1 MIETMHTKPDVPEAE
16 PQTPTRLKTTTT
28 VPIERREI
36 VIRPPRGWVRISIA
50 AVEVAFMSWALP
62 VAVALVAF
70 LLTASNPWM
79 MEVDWNSAIG
89 IGADAW
95 ALSYFSPLTVSGV
108 SIDLIPL
115 GLTLLH
121 FGLARIGLWR
131 AKAESWT
138 AAAFFIPVYIA
149 TVAVLSALSHT
160 HSHLGWTVLGALV
173 IVTLAWLSAFSQ
185 WDERPPWWDRVDLYR
200 RGVVDGLILTAL
212 IGCLGLV
219 SLVVGIVSAWSRVLS
234 VQELLHASVGDLV
247 LAWLAQLAYLPNLVA
262 AVASWVAGPGFFT
275 GIHAVHTPSRSPVEP
290 IPSVPVLGALPHT
303 TIGIWVVAIPIVLGV
318 VFSFYFI
325 RRRREESLVGQLTHA
340 ATALVVVTVVTTLW
354 MWLSTGGVWSGRMA
368 LFGPRWA
375 FSGVLLALEVAGSAL
390 FVSVVSHP
398 EFLVRVGM
406 REPSGDSGCSQAE
419 GSFVDEDG
427 NEGSLMEESDEES
440 SAMVEESDVDAD
452 EVDASAIS
460 QDGEAE
466 GSAIADTPA
475 ADSTSTPAEVL
486 EDSAQEIEDE
496 TIHSAPTPQTPAAQ
510 SPVAESNAEPDPDHD
525 SPTEDGDEY
534 H

>member
-138 AAAFFIPVYIA
+138 AAAFFIPVYAA

-160 HSHLGWTVLGALV
+160 HSHLGWTVLGALI
-173 IVTLAWLSAFSQ
+173 IVTLAWLSALSQ
-185 WDERPPWWDRVDLYR
+185 WDERPPWWDRVSLYR
-200 RGVVDGLILTAL
+200 RGVVDGLVLTGL
-212 IGCLGLV
+212 IACLGLV

-262 AVASWVAGPGFFT
+262 AAASWVAGPGFFT

-398 EFLVRVGM
+398 DFLALVGM
-406 REPSGDSGCSQAE
+406 REPSGDSGCSEAT
-419 GSFVDEDG
+419 STVIDEDG
-427 NEGSLMEESDEES
+427 KEGSLMEES
-440 SAMVEESDVDAD
+440 
-452 EVDASAIS
+452 
-460 QDGEAE
+460 GED
-466 GSAIADTPA
+466 SPA